1 MFNIGRRYLKDC
13 FNAEI
18 IILLHLSILIL
29 LFWDLSQ
36 IRGVIS
42 DTPISTAFSIKFSN
56 LDGDFRV
63 EIAI

>member
-1 MFNIGRRYLKDC
+1 MFNFGRLYLKDC

-42 DTPISTAFSIKFSN
+42 DIPISTAFSIKFSN
-56 LDGDFRV
+56 LDGDFRIDV
-63 EIAI
+63 QI